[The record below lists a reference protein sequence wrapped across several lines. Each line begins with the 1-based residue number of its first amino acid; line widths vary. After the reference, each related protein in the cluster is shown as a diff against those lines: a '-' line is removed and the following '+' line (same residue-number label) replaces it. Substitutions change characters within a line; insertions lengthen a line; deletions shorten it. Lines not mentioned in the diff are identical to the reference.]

1 MIIAMFH
8 ADASYKLVGPLCI
21 FAIWIIGYSMVRVW
35 PGEQSMSLSQH
46 AAAHKKSYVLFAT
59 SLSLTGIIFYVFCI
73 KWLIPTF
80 VPDKPG
86 IMSQIHNLVA
96 YGEAILLPIMLLIL
110 FRSTYLTTFA
120 RATAILAAGLELSY
134 VIMFIGVKSLREHYL
149 LYQSSYSVI
158 FHIAILMSVFFG
170 ARG

>member
-1 MIIAMFH
+1 LPPLFTVLLTIGIA
-8 ADASYKLVGPLCI
+8 LQ
-21 FAIWIIGYSMVRVW
+21 MVT
-35 PGEQSMSLSQH
+35 
-46 AAAHKKSYVLFAT
+46 A
-59 SLSLTGIIFYVFCI
+59 
-73 KWLIPTF
+73 F

-149 LYQSSYSVI
+149 LYQSSYIVI